1 MYHFIQLSTMQR
13 PEGARKY
20 VPMEVQEYVNFILLA
35 GVTNA
40 SVRSTRISPY
50 QQYVMQISKNL
61 NMANRRVGRAFGH
74 LGI

>member
-1 MYHFIQLSTMQR
+1 MSQL
-13 PEGARKY
+13 Y
-20 VPMEVQEYVNFILLA
+20 VQEYVNFILLA

-50 QQYVMQISKNL
+50 RQYVMQISRNL

>member
-1 MYHFIQLSTMQR
+1 MSQL
-13 PEGARKY
+13 Y
-20 VPMEVQEYVNFILLA
+20 VQEYVNFILLA